1 LPNVLGQPTIAMFD
15 VAFPRIQLVP
25 YSGYTTPRHVNMTAV
40 LLKIPGPEYG
50 TYASN
55 DEEHSESS
63 VGQFVLGK
71 TSWFYDIFYNH
82 QEKALAWKKLTTRFQ
97 STEACWTAISPSN
110 RVTELIMQIMIAA
123 RTNWFKVSLL
133 NPFP

>member
-1 LPNVLGQPTIAMFD
+1 MRINVMSCKDPTIVESSGVRIPRWIIKNLVRQRLCVRLPNVLGQPTIAMFD

-25 YSGYTTPRHVNMTAV
+25 YSGHTTPRHVNMTAV

-63 VGQFVLGK
+63 VGQFVLEK
-71 TSWFYDIFYNH
+71 T
-82 QEKALAWKKLTTRFQ
+82 L
-97 STEACWTAISPSN
+97 
-110 RVTELIMQIMIAA
+110 
-123 RTNWFKVSLL
+123 
-133 NPFP
+133 